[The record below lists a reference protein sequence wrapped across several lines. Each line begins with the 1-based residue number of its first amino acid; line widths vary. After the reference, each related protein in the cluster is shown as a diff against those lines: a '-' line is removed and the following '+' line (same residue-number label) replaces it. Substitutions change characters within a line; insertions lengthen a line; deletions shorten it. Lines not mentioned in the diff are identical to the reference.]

1 MHTFLLAFV
10 IALLLF
16 AGVNLLWAHARS
28 DCGLPALLG
37 SSGCAD
43 DTRSGRA
50 GFPLQFW
57 EEGGFAFRRVFSL
70 PALIAD
76 VGLGLALAAA
86 AGWAAARFWPPRA
99 RR

>member
-37 SSGCAD
+37 NSGCAD
-43 DTRSGRA
+43 DVRRA

-86 AGWAAARFWPPRA
+86 AGWAAVRFWPPRA